1 MQSVGNFFL
10 GRQPIVGREME
21 LVAYELLLRGGK
33 GPRAEVTDDVAATAA
48 VIQHAVYDLGLHRA
62 LGGKMGF
69 INVSADLLMSSM
81 IEALPPR
88 HLALEILET
97 VELTDE
103 LAARCAHLAAL
114 GFTLALDD
122 VVALTP
128 AHQHILPFVKLVK
141 VDVLDM
147 PDDRVLAI
155 TRELQAGKVKV
166 KLLAEKV
173 ETQARYELC
182 HRLGYDL
189 FQGYFFAK
197 PTTLTGK
204 IVTPATMAL
213 VRLTWLLAA
222 DADIDELE
230 DELKQAPDL
239 VMRLLRLANSIAFNP
254 SVRRITSLRDAIIVM
269 GRIELSRLAQVLL
282 FSKQSHLG
290 LNADPLVQL
299 AASRGRMMEGLAKS
313 LGLEAMKDNAFMVGM
328 LSLADALFGL
338 PVDEIVRLFHLD
350 DAMRDALCDQTGPLG
365 QLLQL
370 IKMTEQHGA
379 DVIWDLA
386 VPLGAL
392 SAETFN
398 RVQVEALDWAGKF

>member
-1 MQSVGNFFL
+1 
-10 GRQPIVGREME
+10 
-21 LVAYELLLRGGK
+21 
-33 GPRAEVTDDVAATAA
+33 
-48 VIQHAVYDLGLHRA
+48 
-62 LGGKMGF
+62 
-69 INVSADLLMSSM
+69 
-81 IEALPPR
+81 
-88 HLALEILET
+88 
-97 VELTDE
+97 
-103 LAARCAHLAAL
+103 
-114 GFTLALDD
+114 
-122 VVALTP
+122 
-128 AHQHILPFVKLVK
+128 
-141 VDVLDM
+141 
-147 PDDRVLAI
+147 
-155 TRELQAGKVKV
+155 
-166 KLLAEKV
+166 
-173 ETQARYELC
+173 
-182 HRLGYDL
+182 
-189 FQGYFFAK
+189 
-197 PTTLTGK
+197 
-204 IVTPATMAL
+204 
-213 VRLTWLLAA
+213 
-222 DADIDELE
+222 
-230 DELKQAPDL
+230 